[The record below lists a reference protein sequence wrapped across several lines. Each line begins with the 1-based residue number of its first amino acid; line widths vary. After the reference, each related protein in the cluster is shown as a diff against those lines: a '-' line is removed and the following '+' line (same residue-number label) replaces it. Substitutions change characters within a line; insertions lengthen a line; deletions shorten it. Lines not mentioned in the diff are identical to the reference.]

1 MAKVKVMTDS
11 LASQVA
17 AGEVVERPSSV
28 VKELIENSLDAGA
41 KSIDVIIERGGKAL
55 YKHQNTLS
63 PHFCL
68 FFNTAFCISPI
79 SPFKGVIG
87 LPISAKTPP
96 LRRSTQTVLDKGRIC
111 SACGG

>member
-41 KSIDVIIERGGKAL
+41 KIIDVIITR
-55 YKHQNTLS
+55 N
-63 PHFCL
+63 P
-68 FFNTAFCISPI
+68 
-79 SPFKGVIG
+79 
-87 LPISAKTPP
+87 
-96 LRRSTQTVLDKGRIC
+96 
-111 SACGG
+111 